1 MNMVFRGLEEYFLD
15 ELKSGSLK
23 CILDFERDHR
33 EAFMVELRDR
43 FLDLYFLGHSV
54 EVKGTKRTGYYL
66 SASNTF
72 DPTLLLADKGIKI
85 NTIRNSKSAK
95 WQIFFKDIKK
105 GQFEQIMNAIIAKI
119 VEHKHGKIS
128 EGVSEINHFID
139 NRDIGKNGILIIDR
153 QVVYPGVRGRID
165 LLGLRRLKSGKFTF
179 AIIELKNKNNPDI
192 PKVFSQICNYIDLL
206 AKESVYNDFAATY
219 SRVLK
224 QKIELRLL
232 RKIKCDIAPFNQIS
246 KDDLEGVVVL
256 DNYNIKSD
264 IKGGCLL
271 GRALDNWESYKE
283 YNLKLFLKTNV
294 LDNSFFID
302 RNKAVMTLKDYRL
315 CNS

>member
-1 MNMVFRGLEEYFLD
+1 MANIFRGLDDDFKR

-23 CILDFERDHR
+23 CILDYESDHR
-33 EAFMVELRDR
+33 EAFMVEIRDR

-72 DPTLLLADKGIKI
+72 DPALLLADKGIKVNI
-85 NTIRNSKSAK
+85 IRNSKSTK

-139 NRDIGKNGILIIDR
+139 NRDIGKNGILIVDR
-153 QVVYPGVRGRID
+153 QVVYPGARGRID

-179 AIIELKNKNNPDI
+179 AIIELKNKNNPEI

-206 AKESVYNDFAATY
+206 VKESVYNDFAATY
-219 SRVLK
+219 AKILK

-232 RKIKCDIAPFNQIS
+232 REIRCDIAPFSQIS
-246 KDDLEGVVVL
+246 KNDLEGVVVL

-264 IKGGCLL
+264 IKGGRLL
-271 GRALDNWESYKE
+271 GRALDNWAGYGE

-294 LDNSFFID
+294 LDDSFFID
-302 RNKAVMTLKDYRL
+302 RNEATKRLKDYQL